1 MHVGIVHGGS
11 QRTVKHPHNH
21 IVPGGRVTDKI
32 GLQVVK
38 KLFPSFG
45 GGAVHNRSRVCEP
58 GGSHDHSLSAL
69 PINFALLYAL
79 VLEMVKKA
87 ARQQRQQGRRETM
100 RLLVLEAVVAGDV
113 AFGGWKKNNAEDS
126 ATHIVSL
133 LVGFRVDATY
143 QVTADFVRETGYFP
157 ETRGRCGRISYH
169 RLIQLPR
176 GGPHRLIQ
184 PPRGPHRLIQPPR
197 RGPHRL
203 IQPPRRGPH
212 RLIQTPALTF
222 GAETNQA
229 TPNTA
234 AAIAAPDHFPMPCKN
249 KRLSCN
255 SAGSSEPFIR
265 KDGSSFIAAQSEV
278 SYDSLIPW
286 SVSSEKCMVVITHL
300 PPFFAA
306 VSDMLTGNV
315 TSFPSFFM
323 VTFPEVIIQ
332 PVSGLTSPTLYS

>member
-1 MHVGIVHGGS
+1 MSPLVSFAVAYNLPAIGI
-11 QRTVKHPHNH
+11 
-21 IVPGGRVTDKI
+21 
-32 GLQVVK
+32 
-38 KLFPSFG
+38 SFENLMILVIFLEH
-45 GGAVHNRSRVCEP
+45 AK
-58 GGSHDHSLSAL
+58 DAAASA
-69 PINFALLYAL
+69 
-79 VLEMVKKA
+79 
-87 ARQQRQQGRRETM
+87 
-100 RLLVLEAVVAGDV
+100 
-113 AFGGWKKNNAEDS
+113 
-126 ATHIVSL
+126 
-133 LVGFRVDATY
+133 
-143 QVTADFVRETGYFP
+143 
-157 ETRGRCGRISYH
+157 YH

-234 AAIAAPDHFPMPCKN
+234 AAIAAPDHFPMPLRN

-255 SAGSSEPFIR
+255 SAGSSESLLR
-265 KDGSSFIAAQSEV
+265 KDGSSFMAAQNEV

-286 SVSSEKCMVVITHL
+286 SVRSEKCMVVITHL
-300 PPFFAA
+300 APFLAA

-315 TSFPSFFM
+315 NSFPSFFM
-323 VTFPEVIIQ
+323 VTLPEVISQ
-332 PVSGLTSPTLYS
+332 PVSGLTSPKLYS